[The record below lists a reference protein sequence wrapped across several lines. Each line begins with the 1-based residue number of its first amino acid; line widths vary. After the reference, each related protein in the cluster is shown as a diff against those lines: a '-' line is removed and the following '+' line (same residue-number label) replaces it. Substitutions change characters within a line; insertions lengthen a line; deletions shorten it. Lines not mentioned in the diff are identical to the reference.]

1 MSDAARLVRQIL
13 DRLTKGYPRATDA
26 QLHTLL
32 EREAQ
37 ADDALQGAVFERT
50 GRFVSQLDLSEKHGR
65 GPQSQT
71 DRVSA
76 LQ

>member
-13 DRLTKGYPRATDA
+13 ERLTKGYPRATDA
-26 QLHTLL
+26 KLHTLL

-37 ADDALQGAVFERT
+37 ADVLQGAVFERT
-50 GRFVSQLDLSEKHGR
+50 GRFVSQLDLSEKHDR

>member
-13 DRLTKGYPRATDA
+13 ERLTKGYPGPDA

-32 EREAQ
+32 EREAH
-37 ADDALQGAVFERT
+37 ADVLQGAVFERT